1 MVQQVLVA
9 REGGLDITAAE
20 ADLEKAANMFVQAD
34 IYKEEA
40 EELETKANAIIEE
53 QQKYGPDLLMLTE
66 KAAALKEAG
75 KDGSAEWEDV
85 QAKLAELAA
94 QRQALDEQWEEVN
107 KEVENKATNSAW
119 DREDA
124 QILRDAAL
132 KSINAPSEEADALL
146 ASAAGVISK
155 AEEALLQ
162 SGKAAGLGAL
172 VEGTEALENI
182 SLRPDAK
189 ASPSSLPGRL
199 HALLTAPSKA
209 K

>member
-132 KSINAPSEEADALL
+132 RSIPALSAREAQ
-146 ASAAGVISK
+146 GRQ
-155 AEEALLQ
+155 AENCRR
-162 SGKAAGLGAL
+162 S
-172 VEGTEALENI
+172 
-182 SLRPDAK
+182 
-189 ASPSSLPGRL
+189 
-199 HALLTAPSKA
+199 
-209 K
+209 